1 MLFSPLG
8 ITPVDGWKRPDVAPK
23 GRQHSQVFSRLFVE
37 HFYCFLIIVP
47 ARWPFA
53 LCIRAPISTPPSGEL
68 ACPGLRQEVSRSSE
82 LQQDRSPP
90 LLPYPSAL
98 PVRLNQRPTSFIFS
112 SFAQVSAQAFRS
124 RPACQNRAG
133 RLLPST
139 APSTVSTS
147 SLRASSP
154 SLRRVSLRNS
164 SLRPSLPS
172 TPRIIETS
180 PQQGQEEWVKTTSP
194 LISSSSTVSEVTSG
208 PSAGTLYL
216 VYLFSEGPTFGQP
229 KCIMC
234 HFMPLII

>member
-1 MLFSPLG
+1 MSGCSSQGPATQVIFSG
-8 ITPVDGWKRPDVAPK
+8 IFVQPFFIVCI
-23 GRQHSQVFSRLFVE
+23 VF
-37 HFYCFLIIVP
+37 IIVP
-47 ARWPFA
+47 ARWLYWRFVFA
-53 LCIRAPISTPPSGEL
+53 RQFPRHQAANSLALGSGE
-68 ACPGLRQEVSRSSE
+68 RQSF
-82 LQQDRSPP
+82 
-90 LLPYPSAL
+90 
-98 PVRLNQRPTSFIFS
+98 VRVAAR
-112 SFAQVSAQAFRS
+112 QVSAVAAYPLCLTDRLNPRLQASSSQQFVQDS
-124 RPACQNRAG
+124 AQVFSGQEPACKNRAG

-234 HFMPLII
+234 HFMSLNI